1 MSINE
6 ITKNKEIVHQYKI
19 YTNLNYGRS
28 IDGPPPYKVISDPIL
43 GFPQTCCTQ
52 SYLVIG
58 GFETQIEAENVIS
71 YMETNN
77 YVDTNGDTLG
87 YSRIVYQVKVW
98 GNEIK
103 DLQLYAQQ
111 IDNVLRPL
119 GWTRTSSGELFDRE
133 STMCQKIM
141 TYEALGLESF

>member
-1 MSINE
+1 M
-6 ITKNKEIVHQYKI
+6 
-19 YTNLNYGRS
+19 
-28 IDGPPPYKVISDPIL
+28 IDYHSTLVTALKTIL
-43 GFPQTCCTQ
+43 PTYYELALHSGIKTPC
-52 SYLVIG
+52 
-58 GFETQIEAENVIS
+58 IS

-87 YSRIVYQVKVW
+87 YSRIVYQVKIW